1 MKDKTKAGLI
11 VNWLGRECAQDLKSL
26 EVEADKP
33 EEVYEALENIFRLES
48 NQILARFKFRSMKQK
63 QSESIDAYMSKL
75 RLALPECKYKN
86 DSDELLKD
94 QFLFGMYDKEIQDH
108 LLGEIS
114 ESDNSVKA
122 LYEARKIE
130 SKHEQH
136 KLLGIVNPS
145 SLTSIDAIK
154 QNFPE
159 RENHAIIVAG
169 VTREASRIAQLLVR
183 LVTCGGKNHFKNIC
197 KSDVWIQERIRQ
209 R

>member
-1 MKDKTKAGLI
+1 MKDKPKVGLI
-11 VNWLGRECAQDLKSL
+11 VNWLGRECAQALKSL

-33 EEVYEALENIFRLES
+33 EEVYEALEKIFRLES
-48 NQILARFKFRSMKQK
+48 NQTLARFKFRSMKQK

-130 SKHEQH
+130 SKHEQC
-136 KLLGIVNPS
+136 KLLGIVRPQLLGPS
-145 SLTSIDAIK
+145 SLTSIDAIRQK
-154 QNFPE
+154 IFQK
-159 RENHAIIVAG
+159 G
-169 VTREASRIAQLLVR
+169 R
-183 LVTCGGKNHFKNIC
+183 L
-197 KSDVWIQERIRQ
+197 
-209 R
+209 

>member
-1 MKDKTKAGLI
+1 MTKFSGLNLAKPKFEWDCRDRLTELGHFKEDCRILFEGPLADMKDKPKAGLI
-11 VNWLGRECAQDLKSL
+11 VNWLGRECAQALKSL

-33 EEVYEALENIFRLES
+33 EEVYEALEIIFRPES
-48 NQILARFKFRSMKQK
+48 NQTLARFKFRSMKQR

-136 KLLGIVNPS
+136 KLLALWTP
-145 SLTSIDAIK
+145 
-154 QNFPE
+154 
-159 RENHAIIVAG
+159 VA
-169 VTREASRIAQLLVR
+169 
-183 LVTCGGKNHFKNIC
+183 
-197 KSDVWIQERIRQ
+197 
-209 R
+209 